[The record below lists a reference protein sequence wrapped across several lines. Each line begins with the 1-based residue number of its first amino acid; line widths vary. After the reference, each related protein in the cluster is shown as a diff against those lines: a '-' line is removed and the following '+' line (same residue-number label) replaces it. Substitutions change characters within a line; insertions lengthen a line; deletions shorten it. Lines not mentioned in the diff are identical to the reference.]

1 MGREIAYSEERVTMI
16 ITVESE
22 NREMVISKEEYDL
35 LREKASLFNQVCA
48 IQRKRLE
55 GGYDYE
61 WNYTGA
67 LSNLLDDIIKSEM
80 LNKGEEDE

>member
-1 MGREIAYSEERVTMI
+1 MI

-22 NREMVISKEEYDL
+22 NREMVISKDEYDL
-35 LREKASLFNQVCA
+35 LREKATLFNQVCA

-61 WNYTGA
+61 WDYTGA
-67 LSNLLDDIIKSEM
+67 LADLLDEIVKEDM

>member
-1 MGREIAYSEERVTMI
+1 MI

-22 NREMVISKEEYDL
+22 NREMVISKDEYDL
-35 LREKASLFNQVCA
+35 LREKATLFNQVCA
-48 IQRKRLE
+48 IYRNKLNGR
-55 GGYDYE
+55 YSYE

-67 LSNLLDDIIKSEM
+67 IADLLDEIVKEDM